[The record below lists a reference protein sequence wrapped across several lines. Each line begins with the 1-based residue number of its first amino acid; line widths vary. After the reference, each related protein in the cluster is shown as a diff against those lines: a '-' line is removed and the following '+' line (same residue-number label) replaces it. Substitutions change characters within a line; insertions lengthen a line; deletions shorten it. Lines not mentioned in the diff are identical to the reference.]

1 MDLLISLSQSAKGH
15 FPNFKMKVMEMKKNL
30 KRWRGFELGM
40 RGVGFVEW
48 NSRPH
53 RHRSRLRHL
62 DVHFGLLLVV
72 QRSPL
77 YSGSLRLLN
86 IGDAP

>member
-1 MDLLISLSQSAKGH
+1 MDSLISLSQSAKGH

-53 RHRSRLRHL
+53 RPLSIKASRCPLWATTRSRAK
-62 DVHFGLLLVV
+62 
-72 QRSPL
+72 P
-77 YSGSLRLLN
+77 SLFWEFTSAKYR
-86 IGDAP
+86 